1 MAKRN
6 RYKEMEKLMTA
17 VLITD
22 GVLFL
27 MYLITAGAGV
37 IWMKWLC
44 GILNIL
50 ISSAG
55 LVFLY
60 KTKELLKQR
69 SLWLSSGF
77 FAIAV
82 TVLASLILAFP

>member
-6 RYKEMEKLMTA
+6 RYKKMEKLMTA
-17 VLITD
+17 VLIAD

-37 IWMKWLC
+37 LWMKWIC
-44 GILNIL
+44 GILSIL
-50 ISSAG
+50 VSGAG

>member
-6 RYKEMEKLMTA
+6 RYKEMEKLMTV

-22 GVLFL
+22 GILFL
-27 MYLITAGAGV
+27 LYLITAGAGV
-37 IWMKWLC
+37 AWMKWVC
-44 GILNIL
+44 GILSIL
-50 ISSAG
+50 TSGAG
-55 LVFLY
+55 LAFLY
-60 KTKELLKQR
+60 RTKELLKQR

>member
-17 VLITD
+17 VLITN
-22 GVLFL
+22 GILFL
-27 MYLITAGAGV
+27 LYLIAACADV
-37 IWMKWLC
+37 QWLKWLC

-50 ISSAG
+50 ISGAG
-55 LVFLY
+55 LAFLY
-60 KTKELLKQR
+60 QTKELLKQR

-77 FAIAV
+77 FAILMC
-82 TVLASLILAFP
+82 VLVSLILAFP

>member
-17 VLITD
+17 VLIAD
-22 GVLFL
+22 GILFL
-27 MYLITAGAGV
+27 LYLITAGAGV
-37 IWMKWLC
+37 QWMKWIC
-44 GILNIL
+44 GILSIL
-50 ISSAG
+50 ISGAG
-55 LVFLY
+55 LAFLY
-60 KTKELLKQR
+60 QTKELLKQR

>member
-17 VLITD
+17 LLIAD
-22 GVLFL
+22 GILFL
-27 MYLITAGAGV
+27 LYLITAGAGV
-37 IWMKWLC
+37 VWMKWVC
-44 GILNIL
+44 GILSIL
-50 ISSAG
+50 IGGAG
-55 LVFLY
+55 LAFLY
-60 KTKELLKQR
+60 MTKELLKQR

>member
-6 RYKEMEKLMTA
+6 RYKEMEKLMTV

-22 GVLFL
+22 GILFL
-27 MYLITAGAGV
+27 LYLITAGAGAV
-37 IWMKWLC
+37 GMKWLC
-44 GILNIL
+44 GILNLL
-50 ISSAG
+50 ISGAG

-60 KTKELLKQR
+60 RTKELLKQR

-77 FAIAV
+77 FAIAG
-82 TVLASLILAFP
+82 ICFF